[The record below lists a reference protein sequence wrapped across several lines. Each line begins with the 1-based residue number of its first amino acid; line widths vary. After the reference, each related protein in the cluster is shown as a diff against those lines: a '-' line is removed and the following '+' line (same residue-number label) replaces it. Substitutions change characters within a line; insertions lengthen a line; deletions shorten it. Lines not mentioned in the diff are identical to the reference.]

1 MKRVL
6 IALFACG
13 LLAAPSLLQAE
24 ETKTKVEKK
33 KSTDTNPLTGS
44 QTTKTE
50 ETTETKDTKNTKKS
64 KKVEKKDG
72 TVETTTETKSEPK
85 K

>member
-1 MKRVL
+1 MNRLV

-13 LLAAPSLLQAE
+13 LLAAPSLVRAE

-33 KSTDTNPLTGS
+33 KDVDTNPLTGS
-44 QTTKTE
+44 KTTKTE
-50 ETTETKDTKNTKKS
+50 ETTESKDTKNVKKS

-72 TVETTTETKSEPK
+72 TVETTTETKAEPK